1 MQAPIYN
8 MQGKDAGKVELPDA
22 IFNQPWNA
30 DLVYDVVQVMR
41 GNARAGTANT
51 KNRGEVRG
59 GGKKPW
65 KQKGTG
71 RARHGSRRSPIWKG
85 GGIAFGPRAE
95 KDYSRKLNRN
105 TRAKALAVVLSQK
118 LRDGEM
124 IFLDTL
130 SFAVPKAKQA
140 KEALLALS
148 GIKGMEAL
156 ATKRTNAALV
166 VVPARNETAE
176 KSFRNFGNVV
186 LGQAKD
192 INPVEILSH
201 KYVIVA
207 DAEAAIDVFAARVAT
222 RAQKKT
228 VEVAPVAEKKPKASP
243 KKPAA
248 KKTAKA

>member
-1 MQAPIYN
+1 M
-8 MQGKDAGKVELPDA
+8 ELPDA

-41 GNARAGTANT
+41 GNARAGTAHT

-85 GGIAFGPRAE
+85 GGVAFGPRAE

-105 TRAKALAVVLSQK
+105 IRAKALAVVLSQK
-118 LRDGEM
+118 LRDGEV

-130 SFAVPKAKQA
+130 AFPEPKAKQA
-140 KEALLALS
+140 KDALIALS
-148 GIKGMEAL
+148 GIKGMETL
-156 ATKRTNAALV
+156 ATKRANAALLV
-166 VVPARNETAE
+166 IPGRNESTE

-207 DAEAAIDVFAARVAT
+207 DAEAVIDVLATRVAT

-228 VEVAPVAEKKPKASP
+228 AGAASAVSEKKPKASP